1 MLPNE
6 AQRNFMAMRLSS
18 SCRSSAVRKQDG
30 VFLQR
35 KYSCSNGA
43 LTGECKNKIPG
54 LFILKENH
62 KIEEVINVFR
72 MDNEDDS

>member
-1 MLPNE
+1 M
-6 AQRNFMAMRLSS
+6 
-18 SCRSSAVRKQDG
+18 RKQDG
-30 VFLQR
+30 VFPQR

-43 LTGECKNKIPG
+43 LTGGCKNKIPG

-62 KIEEVINVFR
+62 KIEEVIKVFR